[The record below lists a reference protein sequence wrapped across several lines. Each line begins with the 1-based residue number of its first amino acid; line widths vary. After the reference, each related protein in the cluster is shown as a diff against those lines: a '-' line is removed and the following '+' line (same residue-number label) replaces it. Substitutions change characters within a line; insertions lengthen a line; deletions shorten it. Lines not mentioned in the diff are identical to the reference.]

1 MKKYIVEY
9 RRKCDKCAARKPSKQ
24 RNRAPL
30 GQYLAGE
37 PMERVEVDILGPLP
51 VTERGNRYILVTR
64 VIVNEYISRFGI
76 PLYCNLIRGDCL
88 KLNFSRISVTSCGLT
103 RQEHPQSNGHVESFN
118 RTPLCMLT
126 CYCENDQKYWDDI
139 LPQVLMAYRSS
150 VHAST
155 GQTPNMIMFGR
166 NITLPMEAVIPR
178 PMETCERD
186 TPEIEDYVINLQERM
201 NKSHFR

>member
-1 MKKYIVEY
+1 MECHV
-9 RRKCDKCAARKPSKQ
+9 SV
-24 RNRAPL
+24 NRAPL

-103 RQEHPQSNGHVESFN
+103 R
-118 RTPLCMLT
+118 LT
-126 CYCENDQKYWDDI
+126 ASMGRVIFLPNIII
-139 LPQVLMAYRSS
+139 LGV
-150 VHAST
+150 
-155 GQTPNMIMFGR
+155 
-166 NITLPMEAVIPR
+166 
-178 PMETCERD
+178 
-186 TPEIEDYVINLQERM
+186 
-201 NKSHFR
+201 